1 MRPSYLRLRAR
12 PLLVGAVLALVAAAL
27 LVAYLQRRHE
37 AEQGAQNELIR
48 REMTERTAAL
58 LADRL
63 RQEFEAAVV
72 STIES
77 IDHADLRECRLPKI
91 AGALATGEERH
102 PFIDRFLFWNQRL
115 PTAVV
120 DQVVFY
126 DPSANAADLAVPIT
140 GPDGELLGGLVVD
153 PDLGFELLAL
163 AHSEQNRGRTLIL
176 AEREVRGSRYQVV
189 MHTYGASRW
198 PEDAPGIIGYIVN
211 VTAVERHVLAEMLAT
226 ELARLAPGD
235 DEAPR
240 LRFTLL
246 DNQGEVAFGRP
257 VPRGVP
263 SGEASFDLAFF
274 PKAEPAGWYASN
286 TIHLPRWTVVIS
298 AEPAPT
304 GVTTPDYLFMAV
316 LGLISLALVC
326 AVLVNRQSV
335 RLSRLHADFVANV
348 THQLKTPLS
357 LLSAASETL
366 ERERVRSPE
375 KVSEYAALVGQQTA
389 SLTRLV
395 ERVLRLSQIDAGVA
409 GYDFKPVDLVELVRD
424 SVRRF
429 GSSLPRSAIAISFDG
444 PPDHVTVEADP
455 SALEDVMENLLENA
469 AKYTNGNGRIDVR
482 VATQNGRAMVR
493 VKDNG
498 IGIEHRDLEHIFEKF
513 YRGHGNGSRIK
524 GFGVGLAIVENVV
537 RAHQGQIHVD
547 SEPGRGSEFEI
558 VLPTLA
564 EA

>member
-1 MRPSYLRLRAR
+1 
-12 PLLVGAVLALVAAAL
+12 VVALVAAAL

-37 AEQGAQNELIR
+37 AEQGAQNALIR
-48 REMTERTAAL
+48 QEMTERTAAL

-77 IDHADLRECRLPKI
+77 IDHADLRESRLAKI
-91 AGALATGEERH
+91 AGGLAAGGKRH
-102 PFIDRFLFWNQRL
+102 PFIERFLFWNQRL
-115 PTAVV
+115 PSSVV
-120 DQVVFY
+120 NQVLFY
-126 DPSANAADLAVPIT
+126 DPSSNAADQAVPIT
-140 GPDGELLGGLVVD
+140 GADGEPLGGLVVD
-153 PDLGFELLAL
+153 ADLGPDLLGL
-163 AHSEQNRGRTLIL
+163 AHSEDNRGRTLIL
-176 AEREVRGSRYQVV
+176 AERQARDSRYQVV

-198 PEDAPGIIGYIVN
+198 PEDAPGVIGYIVN
-211 VTAVERHVLAEMLAT
+211 LTAVERRVLADMLTT
-226 ELARLAPGD
+226 ELARLAPRD
-235 DEAPR
+235 AAAPR

-246 DNQGEVAFGRP
+246 NDEGEVAFGPP
-257 VPRGVP
+257 VPAGVT
-263 SGEASFDLAFF
+263 SGQASFDLAFF

-286 TIHLPRWTVVIS
+286 TIPLPRWTVVIS
-298 AEPAPT
+298 AEPEALRI
-304 GVTTPDYLFMAV
+304 TTPDYLFVAV
-316 LGLISLALVC
+316 LGLILMALVC
-326 AVLVNRQSV
+326 AVLVNRQSI

-366 ERERVRSPE
+366 ERERLRSPE
-375 KVSEYAALVGQQTA
+375 KVSQYAALVGQQTA

-395 ERVLRLSQIDAGVA
+395 ERVLRLSQIDAGVT

-424 SVRRF
+424 SVDRF
-429 GSSLPRSAIAISFDG
+429 GSSVARSAVAISFDG
-444 PPDHVTVEADP
+444 PADRVTVEADP

-469 AKYTNGNGRIDVR
+469 AKYTNGDGRIDVQ
-482 VATQNGRAMVR
+482 VAAQNGWAMVT

-498 IGIEHRDLEHIFEKF
+498 VGIEHRDLAHIFEKF
-513 YRGHGNGSRIK
+513 YRGRGNGSRVK

-537 RAHQGQIHVD
+537 RAHQGQIHVE

-558 VLPTLA
+558 ALPMLA

>member
-1 MRPSYLRLRAR
+1 M
-12 PLLVGAVLALVAAAL
+12 VALVAAAL

-37 AEQGAQNELIR
+37 AEQGAQNALIR
-48 REMTERTAAL
+48 QEMTERTAAL

-77 IDHADLRECRLPKI
+77 IDHADLRESRLAKI
-91 AGALATGEERH
+91 AGGLAAGGKRH
-102 PFIDRFLFWNQRL
+102 PFIERFLFWNQRL
-115 PTAVV
+115 PSSVV
-120 DQVVFY
+120 NQVLFY
-126 DPSANAADLAVPIT
+126 DPSSNAADQAVPIT
-140 GPDGELLGGLVVD
+140 GADGEPLGGLVVD
-153 PDLGFELLAL
+153 ADLGPDLLGL
-163 AHSEQNRGRTLIL
+163 AHSEDNRGRTLIL
-176 AEREVRGSRYQVV
+176 AERQARDSRYQVV

-198 PEDAPGIIGYIVN
+198 PEDAPGVIGYIVN
-211 VTAVERHVLAEMLAT
+211 LTAVERRVLADMLTT
-226 ELARLAPGD
+226 ELARLAPRD
-235 DEAPR
+235 AAAPR

-246 DNQGEVAFGRP
+246 NDEGEVAFGLP
-257 VPRGVP
+257 VPAGVT
-263 SGEASFDLAFF
+263 SGQASFDLAFF

-286 TIHLPRWTVVIS
+286 TIPLPRWTVVIS
-298 AEPAPT
+298 AEPEALRI
-304 GVTTPDYLFMAV
+304 TTPDYLFVAV
-316 LGLISLALVC
+316 LGLILMALVC
-326 AVLVNRQSV
+326 AVLVNRQSI

-366 ERERVRSPE
+366 ERERLRSPE
-375 KVSEYAALVGQQTA
+375 KVSQYAALVGQQTA

-395 ERVLRLSQIDAGVA
+395 ERVLRLSQIDAGVT

-424 SVRRF
+424 SVDRF
-429 GSSLPRSAIAISFDG
+429 GSSVARSAVAISFDG
-444 PPDHVTVEADP
+444 PADRVTVEADP

-469 AKYTNGNGRIDVR
+469 AKYTNGDGRIDVQ
-482 VATQNGRAMVR
+482 VAAQNGWAMVT

-498 IGIEHRDLEHIFEKF
+498 VGIEHRDIAHIFEKF
-513 YRGHGNGSRIK
+513 YRGRGNGSRVK

-537 RAHQGQIHVD
+537 RAHQGQIHVE

-558 VLPTLA
+558 ALPMLA